1 MVLLMMLM
9 STTTMVIMTLRKPE
23 VLLVGFFSPVNW
35 LSAHAKDKETVKDC
49 ICFDEFKTKKEKQ
62 DNRPS
67 YHQPTDKDNNNNNNK
82 GLQTIVPPTNRQ
94 GSTTLT
100 NNEGHQQQK

>member
-35 LSAHAKDKETVKDC
+35 LSAHATDKEIVKDC
-49 ICFDEFKTKKEKQ
+49 ICFNEFKTKKEKQ

-67 YHQPTDKDNNNNNNK
+67 
-82 GLQTIVPPTNRQ
+82 
-94 GSTTLT
+94 
-100 NNEGHQQQK
+100 

>member
-82 GLQTIVPPTNRQ
+82 GLQTIVPPTNRH
-94 GSTTLT
+94 GSITMT
-100 NNEGHQQQK
+100 NN